1 MAELAGFNVNHG
13 FTEAVVRGLR
23 TGFLEPEDY
32 RRLATSDSLEDLRS
46 ALEETDYG
54 NFLQDEPSPLLVS
67 TISKKCYEKLA
78 DEFRY
83 VKAQTVEPLTT
94 FLDFIAREKMIDN
107 IVVLIQGALN
117 NKAPKD
123 LEDKI
128 HPIGAFD
135 KAAMN
140 MIMSDS
146 FDPQGGFDDIYRI
159 FLQDTPIGPYFE
171 EFLADKNP
179 DKEDPQKGLDKRGIL
194 SKQDLEIMKGLLKKA
209 WLEDFHK
216 FVLSLGGTTSE
227 VMGDILKTEA
237 DFRVL
242 LVTLNALNTHLS
254 TGSEGAL
261 KERNDLWPSFGY
273 LYPEGQKALGVA
285 FNESTVRDS
294 LSHPAKYLQLF
305 DQVKSYYG
313 AEAEQAAK
321 GNQSMEDLIYAEN
334 VKMYEMAFEQQYHF
348 GIFYAWVKLREQEI
362 RNIRWIANM
371 IILQT
376 KDHIDDTIVPI
387 FQPRL

>member
-23 TGFLEPEDY
+23 TGFLDNEDY
-32 RRLATSDSLEDLRS
+32 TRLRTSDSLEDLRS

-54 NFLQDEPSPLLVS
+54 DFLRDEEKLHVS

-78 DEFRY
+78 DEFKY
-83 VKAQTVEPLTT
+83 VKAQSVEPLTT

-107 IVVLIQGALN
+107 LVVLVQGALN

-128 HPIGAFD
+128 HPIGKFD

-140 MIMSDS
+140 MILSDS

-159 FLQDTPIGPYFE
+159 FLQDTPIGPYFAK
-171 EFLADKNP
+171 FLEDKNSE
-179 DKEDPQKGLDKRGIL
+179 DDPQKGLDKRGIL

-242 LVTLNALNTHLS
+242 LVSLNALNTHLS
-254 TGSEGAL
+254 TNADRAL
-261 KERNDLWPSFGY
+261 DDRNDLWPSFGY
-273 LYPEGQKALGVA
+273 LYPEGQSALGKA
-285 FNESTVRDS
+285 YNESMIRDA
-294 LSHPAKYLQLF
+294 LNHPAKYLQLF

-313 AEAEQAAK
+313 AEVDQAAK
-321 GNQSMEDLIYAEN
+321 GHQSMEDLIYAEN

-362 RNIRWIANM
+362 RNVCWIANM

-387 FQPRL
+387 FQSRC